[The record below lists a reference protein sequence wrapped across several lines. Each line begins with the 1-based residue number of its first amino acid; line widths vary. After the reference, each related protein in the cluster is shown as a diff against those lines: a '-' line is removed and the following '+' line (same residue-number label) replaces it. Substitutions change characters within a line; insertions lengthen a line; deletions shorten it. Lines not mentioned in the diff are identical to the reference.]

1 MGGLSC
7 LLKKSLSASSMHACI
22 VVSSSAARIRNC
34 FRAATGTQNG
44 KGVLPSRSGR
54 AASGV
59 LLAFSATLDG
69 VSRTAAV
76 RLPLLL
82 LMRWPFS
89 CQYINQVAW
98 KYYHI
103 TRLFLRQLCLPARIH
118 AQ

>member
-44 KGVLPSRSGR
+44 KGVLPSLSGR

-59 LLAFSATLDG
+59 LLAFSAAFGG
-69 VSRTAAV
+69 VPRTAAA

-82 LMRWPFS
+82 LGLAMPVWWLDLMAESRVGRNVCVS
-89 CQYINQVAW
+89 R
-98 KYYHI
+98 KK
-103 TRLFLRQLCLPARIH
+103 L
-118 AQ
+118 